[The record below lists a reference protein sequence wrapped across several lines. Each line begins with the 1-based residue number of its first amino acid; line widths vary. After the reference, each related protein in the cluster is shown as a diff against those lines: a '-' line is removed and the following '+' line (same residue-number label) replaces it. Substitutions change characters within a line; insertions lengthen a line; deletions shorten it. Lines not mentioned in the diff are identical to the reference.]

1 VVTKDVP
8 DYALVAGNAARQ
20 IGWMSR
26 HGHRLTSPDHKG
38 VMVCPESG
46 YRYQETEPGVLRC
59 LDLEEDA
66 ALPAEMTKGTKSYRE
81 LKREVKEEGKYASS
95 AARS

>member
-1 VVTKDVP
+1 
-8 DYALVAGNAARQ
+8 
-20 IGWMSR
+20 MSR

-38 VMVCPESG
+38 IMVCPESG
-46 YRYQETEPGVLRC
+46 YRYQESGNVLRC

-66 ALPAEMTKGTKSYRE
+66 ALPTEMTKGTKSYRE

-95 AARS
+95 VARS

>member
-1 VVTKDVP
+1 
-8 DYALVAGNAARQ
+8 
-20 IGWMSR
+20 
-26 HGHRLTSPDHKG
+26 
-38 VMVCPESG
+38 MVCPESG

-66 ALPAEMTKGTKSYRE
+66 ALPAEMTKGAKSYRE